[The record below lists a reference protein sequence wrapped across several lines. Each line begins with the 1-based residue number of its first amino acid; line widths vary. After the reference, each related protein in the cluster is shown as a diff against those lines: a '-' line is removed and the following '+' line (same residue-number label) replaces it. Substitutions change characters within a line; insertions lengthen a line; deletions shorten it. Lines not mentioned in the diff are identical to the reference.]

1 MIVSFIKILIDLKR
15 YLCLEI
21 MDSYSGDIENLPLDK
36 TYIPT
41 QNERAI
47 VDSLFGVQN
56 KSVLNKI
63 VNELKDLVLIAIL
76 FILFSLKNVDE
87 FIQKVIPASQNS
99 LYILLL
105 IKTIAFVTIF
115 WIFKNFYLSQ
125 SNN

>member
-21 MDSYSGDIENLPLDK
+21 MDSYSDDIENLPLDK

>member
-1 MIVSFIKILIDLKR
+1 MN
-15 YLCLEI
+15 
-21 MDSYSGDIENLPLDK
+21 SYSDDIENLPLDK

-47 VDSLFGVQN
+47 VDSLFGVQD

-87 FIQKVIPASQNS
+87 FIQKVIPVSQNS
-99 LYILLL
+99 VYILLL
-105 IKTIAFVTIF
+105 IKTIAFVSVF